1 MKKALF
7 SLLAAAIAAA
17 VPVRAIILAALA
29 ALLLAAPPARAT
41 TGELLTRF
49 GLDDATQYAVTDAA
63 ILDGLPAGATAIRV
77 PKGVSVDL
85 AIPPQLKDAP
95 GHPYTLVLKIKIT
108 DASSGWVCLAN
119 MPDSNDSDAMIYLHK
134 DTRKVCIKQFDKGSV
149 SATSNTAVQK
159 NRWTVLA
166 FAFGAGT
173 TTVYMD
179 GDPIY
184 SGSATLANSFA
195 DCYRAG
201 DYILVGADNDGD
213 DNPFF
218 LADARIY
225 DGAVAVADEL
235 PGTGIEEDPFR
246 IASVADWELLASN
259 VSRGMALGD
268 DFPYYRLVA
277 DIGSAAAPVTRSVGT
292 DAHPFCG
299 DFDGGSHTIRV
310 ALSGSA
316 SGTAPFARTDGARI
330 HDLKVAGSVS
340 SAANHAAGLVGLCA
354 GQTVLQRC
362 DVSADV
368 AVSGAGYAGGIV
380 GHGGSGHGLTVF
392 DSLYT
397 GTISGF
403 TAHAG
408 GLVGW
413 CDSLS
418 AMYLGDCLFK
428 GSFAGSGSYHPIA
441 CRSAGSLFPVYLT
454 GDTVY
459 YPNTVPPT
467 EDDDYVPFKG
477 TPVSETLVP
486 DEWDVPV
493 TAVDGNVYYLASAI
507 AITPETGDLLLRNG
521 DVLSGTGGPDT
532 RVLVAD
538 GATVTLRNVCI
549 TNITA
554 DTSHVWGGITCQG
567 SATIVLQ
574 GVNYLRGGHPYVPGL
589 YVPPGKT
596 LVIRGDGTLEAGS
609 NGYGA
614 GIGGGRS
621 ASMACGDIVIEGGT
635 IVATGG
641 DGAAGIGSGPVS
653 TCGTITVSGGSVTA
667 TGGNAAAGIGA
678 GQQGTNGTVT
688 VTGGIVDATG
698 GPYGAGIGSGYQAV
712 CGDIAVSGG
721 TVAATGGQYAA
732 GIGSGLDGTCG
743 DITLSGGTVSAAGG
757 QRAPGIGS
765 GASQTSS
772 GVTATCGDIA
782 LEEGVVRVTA
792 DGGGRAAVGAGNNST
807 AGAVT
812 VGGAAT
818 TVSDTHYVYA
828 PCVLSI
834 ATTAD
839 WDAFASRVNRG
850 VDSYDGLTV
859 TLAADIAV
867 STPVGTNQAFR
878 GTFDGGGHTLAVEI
892 EGTGT
897 WTAPFRY
904 IDGATIAN
912 LTVTGTVTSGGN
924 HAAGLVGACG
934 PSRPNTI
941 RNCTVSVDVVADGTG
956 YAGGIVGQGG
966 DSTLTLAGCVFS
978 GSVSGFTAF
987 AGGLLGWGNS
997 MTLGIADC
1005 LVTGAFAPAGNGKF
1019 HPIACKFANRTVTAT
1034 VSGAYWI
1041 NAIVPTATGDN
1052 LVAGAAGAPVSATLV
1067 PGEWES
1073 PVAAADGNTYYAWTP
1088 APAGRLLAHLA
1099 FDDAGNAGTNLLRAA
1114 VGLDAIVR
1122 ATPTTPVAGIGEIA
1136 AVSDAG
1142 ILSGLAEGDGAVA
1155 IPLGQ
1160 HLAVPI
1166 PAPLLPAAGRP
1177 YTVVMK
1183 IRVPDNTGW
1192 RSLLNM
1198 PASNDSDAMVYLQ
1211 QTTRNIYLKQ
1221 FDKSSG
1227 AGIAASNGNV
1237 AADRWTTLAFA
1248 FGENATDIYRDGT
1261 PVLHATGALAG
1272 SYADCAA
1279 SGGYVL
1285 VGADDSGDDNLFY
1298 LSDFRIY
1305 DGAVAL
1311 AGVLPGSG
1319 TPDDPYLISSTDDW
1333 NAFAANVRGGFGS
1346 GCYRLAADIGSV
1358 AVPAGADGA
1367 PFSGTFN
1374 GGGHTLT
1381 VALSGTDPYVA
1392 PFAAI
1397 SGATISNLVVAGT
1410 VGGGMHCSG
1419 LVGLVAG
1426 GTNTIENCRIAAA
1439 ISTSRSHFG
1448 GIVGHGYVADTT
1460 LRGCVFSG
1468 SLSGGTYVATFNAWS
1483 DDGATTRVVDCLD
1496 ASASAQPIG
1505 RGADAALVSNAY
1517 YAATKNFSNGERLWS
1532 AGNRGTRAYAVTEGE
1547 GVTIDFG
1554 APVATYAASGIA
1566 VYAPGIVYEDV
1577 FYAGA
1582 GETVSLGLSATPPF
1596 GEALDG
1602 FAASAGT
1609 LAADGGAWTLAMP
1622 AANVVV
1628 TASLRSL
1635 WAGSGTAAAPFRI
1648 ATVADWN
1655 ALADVLDNGADT
1667 AGKHFLLATNLS
1679 VTTML
1684 GYGSASPFKG
1694 VFDGGGHTLT
1704 VSLTGTERYVAP
1716 FSAISGATI
1725 SNLVV
1730 AGTVGGDM
1738 HCAGLVGSVVDGSN
1752 TIEDCEV
1759 AAAISSS
1766 GTHFGC
1772 IVGHGLSAETT
1783 LRGCVFSGT
1792 LSGSPTVATLFG
1804 WGDSPT
1810 VTVVDCFDAS
1820 ASSYPIGRSGGT
1832 VSVANTYFR
1841 TRKTYIG
1848 SSFWYFDNR
1857 GRRAF
1862 SVTAA
1867 EGVAIDFGAPTK
1879 TYPATGLEIYA
1890 TGIAREGVFYAGE
1903 GETVA
1908 LSLALTATPPEGMVF
1923 AGYSPGAGTL
1933 SPSGDAWTL
1942 AMAASDSVVSAVFR
1956 NPRTGSGTAADP
1968 YRIADTWDWN
1978 VLADLVAGGEDTAGK
1993 HYLLLSNI
2001 VASASIGTAEHPF
2014 AGVFDGGGHTLTA
2027 NLSGPDAHLAP
2038 FSVVSGATISNLAV
2052 VGSVAGADGSAGL
2065 VGLVAGGENL
2075 VADCAVAANVSS
2087 TGGRCGGIVG
2097 DGGSAA
2103 TTLAGCLFSGSL
2115 SGATDAGTLLGAS
2128 GAGASATVSNCLDA
2142 STSAFPLVAGSAA
2155 TAASGAFY
2163 LSAEKAA
2170 GPGRRAFSVTAGEGV
2185 TIDFGAPVATYGTS
2199 GIAAYETGI
2208 ARGVFYAGEGDA
2220 VSLSLAHSSPPVAWQ
2235 EFDHY
2240 DAGAGTLAA
2249 DGGAWTLAM
2258 PAADVVVNA
2267 AWRVA
2272 WAGAGTAADP
2282 YRIERDEL
2290 WNGLAAEVAA
2300 GIVTAGKHYL
2310 LVSNIVAATSV
2321 GTEEHPFAGVFDGG
2335 GKTLAASLY
2344 GYASAPHL
2352 APFRAISGATISNLV
2367 VAGKVIGGAHSA
2379 GLVGKVVGGTNL
2391 IENCLVSAEVSAHN
2405 SPYGAGIVGHGGNSG
2420 ATTIAG
2426 CVFAGSLSASGGDT
2440 ADLWGWSD
2448 GPDPSTGAPGA
2459 DVTIVDC
2466 FARSARAIGRG
2477 GYASLRVENV
2487 YMMFKWVSG
2496 AGLWPADKRGKY
2508 ARSVTAGV
2516 KVSIDFGE
2524 PAATY
2529 ATSGIVAYGPGIR
2542 YNGVFYAA
2550 EGETVPLSLSSTT
2563 IGTSAFEADQGVLAE
2578 DGDGWILTMPD
2589 EDVVV
2594 SAIAPRYAV
2603 TIVPVAGAVPADR
2616 LIVDGAQAND
2626 FSAPEG
2632 AAVSVLLAGADMEWA
2647 VESASVVAEG
2657 GAVVPC
2663 TVEPL
2668 DFDRFAVRFTMPGV
2682 PVSVTPA
2689 VTPVAVRSLQLG
2701 ENTVSGPGF
2710 YVFVAPESAE
2720 YSFAFGDGDGW
2731 RISDIVDEMLE
2742 DAHTYGNPLASQFA
2756 AGSTHCILVDGPDNG
2771 ETATLTI
2778 ARTGNATAYSVTVVS
2793 PEHGT
2798 LVSSVSEA
2806 PDGCC
2811 VYFTAVPD
2819 PDGWELVE
2827 VLVLDSRGWEQPLYP
2842 VQDPFRG
2849 GTVWQLEMG
2858 TYPVTASA
2866 TFSRKIPLVVGE
2878 NPVLFEYGMPDC
2890 TFVAPEDGWYRFR
2903 STNEVAVRDVQIR
2916 DADGNR
2922 IEFDFDVGSCGG
2934 FDGIARLEAGSLY
2947 LLSIDVN
2954 DHSVDGTILVGRCTV
2969 HAVAVDGNAA
2979 HGRVAALDMDGD
2991 PVVEALEGSRVRLWA
3006 EADAGYDFGGW
3017 SVVDATG
3024 ASVPVCRDDLN
3035 DLWFF
3040 RMSGTNVAVSALFG
3054 GPHEVRIRS
3063 TAQVLSEGSSV
3074 NDLSPEFYHY
3084 DSFDAVEGA
3093 EVAVYYSVC
3102 VGWDLPS
3109 AAVVT
3114 ALGETVPCTIGRD
3127 AFEDCVLVRFRMP
3140 DVDVVVTP
3148 LPVRCEGPELHLGDN
3163 EIGSEAVCRFVAPT
3177 SGEYSFHLADSSDWD
3192 LELFDDL
3199 GNRLGMAK
3207 LGGDAS
3213 VILAMGSVLNV
3224 RPWQYGFGAAT
3235 VTVSRVGDAVL
3246 YPVSVAPTVGGTV
3259 EPSDAKA
3266 PEGRDVRFAVA
3277 PDPGWELAGVRATG
3291 PNGNESYQAKWS
3303 REGLYTVRMPAAA
3316 VVFEATFERSRE
3328 LVVGVNP
3335 TLFESSM
3342 RPRTFVAP
3350 KDGWYRFRTT
3360 CGGGLSGMF
3369 VRDNDGELDFD
3380 SGRDENGDIDGIVRL
3395 SGGSSYYVDVYFYP
3409 EDPVEASIVVGLSAA
3424 HGVESDPDIAHGRV
3438 EPVDFDGNPVD
3449 EALEGARILLDAEP
3463 DNGYA
3468 LAAWNVVDATGAPVP
3483 VRWDFDEEITYFRM
3497 PGTNV
3502 LVSATFSRAHALT
3515 LETPGPTYVEQ
3526 ATANEIPVAPNRY
3539 VAAAGA
3545 EVRAAYWVASGW
3557 TIQTF
3562 VVETADGAAV
3572 PFATEPDD
3580 YGYVLV
3586 RFTMPAS
3593 AVAVTPVPV
3602 RADLPELVL
3611 GTNAIAAAGVWRFVP
3626 PTNGVYSFTLAD
3638 PQDWDLFLED
3648 DWGYAAGETW
3658 GAGNIDVALV
3668 QGVVYCADLSSR
3680 GGGATTLTIERIDD
3694 AALYPVV
3701 IDAAHATV
3709 GRQFDAAP
3717 AGRTFPFTLVAS
3729 PGWAIADVVATDAD
3743 GTELDLTHW
3752 NTQYYFEMPASAV
3765 TVTAT
3770 FAPALPWYLDGAG
3783 DEILW
3788 NYDAWAAR
3796 YGADPLGTNLVAF
3809 LLDADPAVAVPAG
3822 AEPLKVVD
3830 FALANGVLRFEI
3842 ASEWVAFQ
3850 NPNPPPPGVVR
3861 VTSWLGNGIL
3871 VLRSAPSLP
3880 CDDADWEESLLRIVD
3895 WLPDGHVVA
3904 EFEPKRG
3911 ASALPARFFRPAI
3924 STVAPDDD
3932 SGGQVH

>member
-17 VPVRAIILAALA
+17 VPVRAIILAAL
-29 ALLLAAPPARAT
+29 LLAVPPARAT

-49 GLDDATQYAVTDAA
+49 GLDDAPQYVVTDAA

-85 AIPPQLKDAP
+85 AIPQQLKDAP

-299 DFDGGSHTIRV
+299 DFDGGSNTIRV

-340 SAANHAAGLVGLCA
+340 SAANHAAGLIGLCV

-368 AVSGAGYAGGIV
+368 SVSGAGYAGGIV

-397 GTISGF
+397 GTVSGF

-418 AMYLGDCLFK
+418 ALYLGDCLFN
-428 GSFAGSGSYHPIA
+428 GSFAGSGNYHPIA

-807 AGAVT
+807 GGAVT

-878 GTFDGGGHTLAVEI
+878 GTFDGGGHVLSVAI

-912 LTVTGTVTSGGN
+912 RTVTGTVTSGGN

-934 PSRPNTI
+934 PSRPNAI
-941 RNCTVSVDVVADGTG
+941 RNCTVAVDVVADGTG

-966 DSTLTLAGCVFS
+966 DSTLALEGCVFS
-978 GSVSGFTAF
+978 GSVRGFSAF
-987 AGGLLGWGNS
+987 AGGLLGWGNA

-1005 LVTGAFAPAGNGKF
+1005 LVTGTFAPAGNGRF
-1019 HPIACKFANRTVTAT
+1019 HPIACKFANRTVAAT

-1052 LVAGAAGAPVSATLV
+1052 LVAGAAGAPVSAILV
-1067 PGEWES
+1067 PGAWAQ

-1122 ATPTTPVAGIGEIA
+1122 ATPATPVEGPGEIV

-1261 PVLHATGALAG
+1261 HVLHATGALAG

-1298 LSDFRIY
+1298 LSDVRIY
-1305 DGAVAL
+1305 EGAVAV

-1319 TPDDPYLISSTDDW
+1319 TPADPYLISSADDW
-1333 NAFAANVRGGFGS
+1333 SVFAANVSGGLGS
-1346 GCYRLAADIGSV
+1346 GCYRLAADIGPV
-1358 AVPAGADGA
+1358 AVPAGAVGA
-1367 PFSGTFN
+1367 PFSGTFD

-1397 SGATISNLVVAGT
+1397 DGATIGNLVVAGT
-1410 VGGGMHCSG
+1410 VSGGMHCSG

-1426 GTNTIENCRIAAA
+1426 GTNMIENCRIDAAV
-1439 ISTSRSHFG
+1439 STSKSHFG
-1448 GIVGHGYVADTT
+1448 GVVGHGYVADTT

-1483 DDGATTRVVDCLD
+1483 DEGATTRVVDCLD

-1505 RGADAALVSNAY
+1505 RGADAALVTNAY
-1517 YAATKNFSNGERLWS
+1517 YAATKSFSNGERLWS
-1532 AGNRGTRAYAVTEGE
+1532 AGNRGRRARSVTE
-1547 GVTIDFG
+1547 
-1554 APVATYAASGIA
+1554 
-1566 VYAPGIVYEDV
+1566 
-1577 FYAGA
+1577 
-1582 GETVSLGLSATPPF
+1582 
-1596 GEALDG
+1596 
-1602 FAASAGT
+1602 
-1609 LAADGGAWTLAMP
+1609 
-1622 AANVVV
+1622 
-1628 TASLRSL
+1628 
-1635 WAGSGTAAAPFRI
+1635 
-1648 ATVADWN
+1648 
-1655 ALADVLDNGADT
+1655 
-1667 AGKHFLLATNLS
+1667 
-1679 VTTML
+1679 
-1684 GYGSASPFKG
+1684 
-1694 VFDGGGHTLT
+1694 
-1704 VSLTGTERYVAP
+1704 
-1716 FSAISGATI
+1716 
-1725 SNLVV
+1725 
-1730 AGTVGGDM
+1730 
-1738 HCAGLVGSVVDGSN
+1738 
-1752 TIEDCEV
+1752 
-1759 AAAISSS
+1759 
-1766 GTHFGC
+1766 
-1772 IVGHGLSAETT
+1772 
-1783 LRGCVFSGT
+1783 
-1792 LSGSPTVATLFG
+1792 
-1804 WGDSPT
+1804 
-1810 VTVVDCFDAS
+1810 
-1820 ASSYPIGRSGGT
+1820 
-1832 VSVANTYFR
+1832 
-1841 TRKTYIG
+1841 
-1848 SSFWYFDNR
+1848 
-1857 GRRAF
+1857 
-1862 SVTAA
+1862 
-1867 EGVAIDFGAPTK
+1867 
-1879 TYPATGLEIYA
+1879 
-1890 TGIAREGVFYAGE
+1890 
-1903 GETVA
+1903 
-1908 LSLALTATPPEGMVF
+1908 
-1923 AGYSPGAGTL
+1923 
-1933 SPSGDAWTL
+1933 
-1942 AMAASDSVVSAVFR
+1942 
-1956 NPRTGSGTAADP
+1956 
-1968 YRIADTWDWN
+1968 
-1978 VLADLVAGGEDTAGK
+1978 
-1993 HYLLLSNI
+1993 
-2001 VASASIGTAEHPF
+2001 
-2014 AGVFDGGGHTLTA
+2014 
-2027 NLSGPDAHLAP
+2027 
-2038 FSVVSGATISNLAV
+2038 
-2052 VGSVAGADGSAGL
+2052 
-2065 VGLVAGGENL
+2065 
-2075 VADCAVAANVSS
+2075 
-2087 TGGRCGGIVG
+2087 
-2097 DGGSAA
+2097 
-2103 TTLAGCLFSGSL
+2103 
-2115 SGATDAGTLLGAS
+2115 
-2128 GAGASATVSNCLDA
+2128 
-2142 STSAFPLVAGSAA
+2142 
-2155 TAASGAFY
+2155 
-2163 LSAEKAA
+2163 
-2170 GPGRRAFSVTAGEGV
+2170 GEGV

-2199 GIAAYETGI
+2199 GIAAYATGIVRGGVFYAGAGETVSLGLSAATPPAGEALDGFAASAGTLAPDGGAWSLAMPDSDVVVTASFRPFWAGSGTAADPFRIAAVADWNELAAALDGGADTAGKHFLLATNLSVTTMLGLGSAKPFQGVFDGGGHTLTVALHETGSFVAPFSAISNATIANLAVAGTVEGGMHCAGLVGIADGENLVSNCLVSAAVTSVGSHFGGILGHGRDSTTELRGCTFSGTLAGGSTVATLFGWGDSPTVTLVDCLDASESPHPIGRCGGTVSVANTYFLERKTFDGNSCWNGDHCGRRARSVTAVEGVAIDFGAPAAAYPATGI
-2208 ARGVFYAGEGDA
+2208 AAYAPGIAYEGVFYAGEGETVA
-2220 VSLSLAHSSPPVAWQ
+2220 LSLA
-2235 EFDHY
+2235 ET
-2240 DAGAGTLAA
+2240 GAEPGADPDFVA
-2249 DGGAWTLAM
+2249 DGGTLSRGAAGWTLAM
-2258 PAADVVVNA
+2258 PDADVTVSLRHVFPDGA
-2267 AWRVA
+2267 VLTGEPASPILLA
-2272 WAGAGTAADP
+2272 AGAT
-2282 YRIERDEL
+2282 
-2290 WNGLAAEVAA
+2290 V
-2300 GIVTAGKHYL
+2300 
-2310 LVSNIVAATSV
+2310 
-2321 GTEEHPFAGVFDGG
+2321 
-2335 GKTLAASLY
+2335 
-2344 GYASAPHL
+2344 
-2352 APFRAISGATISNLV
+2352 TISNLSVNASGGV
-2367 VAGKVIGGAHSA
+2367 VRGPGITCLGDATIILKGENEVNGYGDGCAGIQAGPAGTRLVIRGEGSLSAEGRCSAAGIGCGSSADCGDIAIEGGSVEAFGGSRGAGIGGAESRSCGEITILGDEIAAYGGDDAPGIGDVDGFSGRIVVKGGRIVARGDDGAAGIGSGEGFCAGVSLLGGIVSA
-2379 GLVGKVVGGTNL
+2379 RGGAYAAGVGSGWGGMCGPVVVSRGVFSVEAEAGRDAPFSVGKGADYVDPNYPDDASLAECSGVTVGGVATNG
-2391 IENCLVSAEVSAHN
+2391 IAE
-2405 SPYGAGIVGHGGNSG
+2405 SPWTYVGMNGAAPGRVVDLAALDADFTAQHGDTLFGALAGPYQVFVDRGATVLLRDAAITNDVGAGVAGEGLSCYGD
-2420 ATTIAG
+2420 ATILLAG
-2426 CVFAGSLSASGGDT
+2426 ENYLRAFHDDCAGVEARNGTLEIDGAGSLSSSG
-2440 ADLWGWSD
+2440 
-2448 GPDPSTGAPGA
+2448 
-2459 DVTIVDC
+2459 
-2466 FARSARAIGRG
+2466 RAH
-2477 GYASLRVENV
+2477 
-2487 YMMFKWVSG
+2487 G
-2496 AGLWPADKRGKY
+2496 AGIR
-2508 ARSVTAGV
+2508 AGA
-2516 KVSIDFGE
+2516 VSI
-2524 PAATY
+2524 
-2529 ATSGIVAYGPGIR
+2529 GPGIVRVSATKGEGADDCIEAASAVAVADGIFDETAGDTRVFFRATDLSSRTGLYVAQDGEILTGTPSAGCTVAVAAGATVTLRDFVLPADPDPEWIARLFTLGDATIRLEGSNAVSACADCQSAVVVAADSTLVLDGPGSLDACATGGGGVGIGSSNDRTGGNLVIRGGVVRATGGEAAPGIGASPEYGFGDISIEGGTVTATGGEFAAGIGSGDGGACGDISISGGTVTATGGNEGAGIGTGSSGECGDISISGGIVLAAGGDYAAGIGTGEYGTCGAVSIGAGVTRVVADAGR
-2542 YNGVFYAA
+2542 YSPHSVGAGMGGTCGALTVGGEATGQVAEARFIYPAPGGGTVSGTVDLASVFWDIVVLDGAVLTGEPLVPFKIEIDAGASVTVSNVTVLGKRDSSYAWAGITCLGDATVALEGTNVLRGFHADYPGLQAGPENTTLRILGPGALVADSNGYAPGIGGVF
-2550 EGETVPLSLSSTT
+2550 
-2563 IGTSAFEADQGVLAE
+2563 
-2578 DGDGWILTMPD
+2578 
-2589 EDVVV
+2589 
-2594 SAIAPRYAV
+2594 
-2603 TIVPVAGAVPADR
+2603 
-2616 LIVDGAQAND
+2616 
-2626 FSAPEG
+2626 EG
-2632 AAVSVLLAGADMEWA
+2632 ACGNISI
-2647 VESASVVAEG
+2647 EG
-2657 GAVVPC
+2657 GAVTATGGEYAAGIGSSEDGRC
-2663 TVEPL
+2663 GDISISGGTVTATGGALAAGIGAGNWGTCGDIVFSGGVSTATGGRAAPAVGCGSDGACGDVTLSDTVTRVTAVAGSGEPL
-2668 DFDRFAVRFTMPGV
+2668 YSIGAGSEGFCGAVTVGGTETGCIAFSPYVYEPSDAVFAVSFDANGGLGSMAGQAFLPGIPQNLSTNEFRLAGKVFLGWSDAADGSGAFLLDGQSFVAAADTTLYAQWADYDMTLTDQTGWMRLVDGQSLAGTAGTNAHVIVAAGATVTLRGVTILGVNDFDRPWAAVTCEGDATIVLEGTNVLRGFYDAYPGLQAGPDGTTLRILGPGSLTADSNGYGAGV
-2682 PVSVTPA
+2682 GGGDWTDCGDISVEGGTIVAVGGRGSAGIGGGEDASCGTISISGGDVSAWSVADAPGIGGGAMGSCGGVAISGGVVAARGGSEAPGIGPGYDGTCGEVAVSGASAVVLAVCGFQATDAIASSDAVSVDGGLADSEVRGVRAIRP
-2689 VTPVAVRSLQLG
+2689 PELVAG
-2701 ENTVSGPGF
+2701 ENRLTL
-2710 YVFVAPESAE
+2710 
-2720 YSFAFGDGDGW
+2720 DGDGGEV
-2731 RISDIVDEMLE
+2731 RVF
-2742 DAHTYGNPLASQFA
+2742 TPA
-2756 AGSTHCILVDGPDNG
+2756 A
-2771 ETATLTI
+2771 
-2778 ARTGNATAYSVTVVS
+2778 
-2793 PEHGT
+2793 
-2798 LVSSVSEA
+2798 
-2806 PDGCC
+2806 
-2811 VYFTAVPD
+2811 
-2819 PDGWELVE
+2819 
-2827 VLVLDSRGWEQPLYP
+2827 
-2842 VQDPFRG
+2842 
-2849 GTVWQLEMG
+2849 
-2858 TYPVTASA
+2858 
-2866 TFSRKIPLVVGE
+2866 
-2878 NPVLFEYGMPDC
+2878 
-2890 TFVAPEDGWYRFR
+2890 DGWYRFR
-2903 STNEVAVRDVQIR
+2903 IPGEAGWLLPTDIDIQLTMSDPDGEYSITTFGARTLDLDLNAFAELQGGMTYKLAFSSEPGLRGSEVLPLFVDAVPVHGIALDVGTANGAIR
-2916 DADGNR
+2916 LVDTGLPPVEGSFVALAAEPADGFALGAWTVTDATGGVVR
-2922 IEFDFDVGSCGG
+2922 VRTG
-2934 FDGIARLEAGSLY
+2934 FDG
-2947 LLSIDVN
+2947 
-2954 DHSVDGTILVGRCTV
+2954 T
-2969 HAVAVDGNAA
+2969 
-2979 HGRVAALDMDGD
+2979 
-2991 PVVEALEGSRVRLWA
+2991 
-3006 EADAGYDFGGW
+3006 
-3017 SVVDATG
+3017 TG
-3024 ASVPVCRDDLN
+3024 FL
-3035 DLWFF
+3035 
-3040 RMSGTNVAVSALFG
+3040 
-3054 GPHEVRIRS
+3054 
-3063 TAQVLSEGSSV
+3063 
-3074 NDLSPEFYHY
+3074 
-3084 DSFDAVEGA
+3084 
-3093 EVAVYYSVC
+3093 
-3102 VGWDLPS
+3102 
-3109 AAVVT
+3109 
-3114 ALGETVPCTIGRD
+3114 
-3127 AFEDCVLVRFRMP
+3127 MP
-3140 DVDVVVTP
+3140 D
-3148 LPVRCEGPELHLGDN
+3148 
-3163 EIGSEAVCRFVAPT
+3163 
-3177 SGEYSFHLADSSDWD
+3177 SD
-3192 LELFDDL
+3192 
-3199 GNRLGMAK
+3199 
-3207 LGGDAS
+3207 
-3213 VILAMGSVLNV
+3213 
-3224 RPWQYGFGAAT
+3224 
-3235 VTVSRVGDAVL
+3235 
-3246 YPVSVAPTVGGTV
+3246 
-3259 EPSDAKA
+3259 
-3266 PEGRDVRFAVA
+3266 
-3277 PDPGWELAGVRATG
+3277 
-3291 PNGNESYQAKWS
+3291 
-3303 REGLYTVRMPAAA
+3303 
-3316 VVFEATFERSRE
+3316 
-3328 LVVGVNP
+3328 
-3335 TLFESSM
+3335 
-3342 RPRTFVAP
+3342 
-3350 KDGWYRFRTT
+3350 
-3360 CGGGLSGMF
+3360 
-3369 VRDNDGELDFD
+3369 
-3380 SGRDENGDIDGIVRL
+3380 
-3395 SGGSSYYVDVYFYP
+3395 
-3409 EDPVEASIVVGLSAA
+3409 
-3424 HGVESDPDIAHGRV
+3424 
-3438 EPVDFDGNPVD
+3438 
-3449 EALEGARILLDAEP
+3449 
-3463 DNGYA
+3463 
-3468 LAAWNVVDATGAPVP
+3468 
-3483 VRWDFDEEITYFRM
+3483 
-3497 PGTNV
+3497 
-3502 LVSATFSRAHALT
+3502 
-3515 LETPGPTYVEQ
+3515 
-3526 ATANEIPVAPNRY
+3526 
-3539 VAAAGA
+3539 
-3545 EVRAAYWVASGW
+3545 
-3557 TIQTF
+3557 
-3562 VVETADGAAV
+3562 
-3572 PFATEPDD
+3572 
-3580 YGYVLV
+3580 
-3586 RFTMPAS
+3586 
-3593 AVAVTPVPV
+3593 VAVTASFAQPHGI
-3602 RADLPELVL
+3602 DLRDAPRFVSIQSVAANGILGDEAAPGARVEIEAMLRVAPELTL
-3611 GTNAIAAAGVWRFVP
+3611 AAAGVSTASGVPVACSVRRFGLHGAILSFTMPDEPVVVEPVLGRAPPAASIGEERGNVVPAAPNGACRSFVP
-3626 PTNGVYSFTLAD
+3626 AFTGEYVFRGEHGGVYEPEIYAVDGLKVPTSYDTEGPDLNHAFVSIATATLLAGREYFVTWIS
-3638 PQDWDLFLED
+3638 PRCDLLTVMSNGMTYDEDLLPAVVAEAGPGGTLE
-3648 DWGYAAGETW
+3648 
-3658 GAGNIDVALV
+3658 V
-3668 QGVVYCADLSSR
+3668 S
-3680 GGGATTLTIERIDD
+3680 ATRAVPGHPISI
-3694 AALYPVV
+3694 
-3701 IDAAHATV
+3701 HATP
-3709 GRQFDAAP
+3709 AP
-3717 AGRTFPFTLVAS
+3717 GFRVAS
-3729 PGWAIADVVATDAD
+3729 VAAVDAN
-3743 GTELDLTHW
+3743 GSPV
-3752 NTQYYFEMPASAV
+3752 QIFEPKDDCATAPHFTMPSLSV

-3770 FAPALPWYLDGAG
+3770 FVPTLPWYLDGAD
-3783 DEILW
+3783 DEVVE
-3788 NYDAWAAR
+3788 NYEAWASR
-3796 YGADPLGTNLVAF
+3796 YGADPAGTNLVAF
-3809 LLDADPAVAVPAG
+3809 LLDADPAAAVPAG

-3830 FALANGVLRFEI
+3830 FAFTNGVLRFEI

-3861 VTSWLGNGIL
+3861 VTSRLGNGIL

-3880 CDDADWEESLLRIVD
+3880 CDDADWEESLLWIVD